1 MKTIKD
7 KYLLV
12 GADTAGFPIKEAVVA
27 HLKAQGWTIEDIG
40 VTDYER
46 DKDDL
51 NLMFHRVGLRVGAK
65 IASGEYERAMVFC
78 GTGMGILSD
87 SDSLVLRPEFSTL
100 AQARTRVSIYG
111 LSGLPVTVGDTIAS
125 LDAPRIDL
133 LRRIMPVVPV
143 TPASLARAEIQ
154 TDCLVE
160 SVAEFARPWGT
171 WEVRAFS
178 NLDTNEARRVS
189 FSASGR
195 AVWDFWLDEQLRLD
209 GDGAIKLEVPPC
221 DTRVV
226 RLTPFSAPRRNAS
239 FGFAAHSAGRIRA
252 GVIPVRC
259 ARSIRRGEVSG
270 RRNSE
275 SHASSAGKQGRDY
288 ILASLQTRR
297 GCPAARTVAGVKRDC
312 RMARCILK
320 PKGMNVYELR

>member
-78 GTGMGILSD
+78 GTGTHILSD
-87 SDSLVLRPEFSTL
+87 SDNLVLRPEFSTL

-133 LRRIMPVVPV
+133 LRRIMP
-143 TPASLARAEIQ
+143 
-154 TDCLVE
+154 
-160 SVAEFARPWGT
+160 
-171 WEVRAFS
+171 
-178 NLDTNEARRVS
+178 
-189 FSASGR
+189 FSA
-195 AVWDFWLDEQLRLD
+195 Q
-209 GDGAIKLEVPPC
+209 GATLLSVSRHITQGGYEL
-221 DTRVV
+221 
-226 RLTPFSAPRRNAS
+226 AS
-239 FGFAAHSAGRIRA
+239 FRSDAH
-252 GVIPVRC
+252 
-259 ARSIRRGEVSG
+259 EVSG
-270 RRNSE
+270 AVKCPDGETVKVTLLLPGSRGAITSSHPCKLEGDVLRLELSPVSSE
-275 SHASSAGKQGRDY
+275 
-288 ILASLQTRR
+288 
-297 GCPAARTVAGVKRDC
+297 TVEWHVAF
-312 RMARCILK
+312 
-320 PKGMNVYELR
+320 

>member
-195 AVWDFWLDEQLRLD
+195 AVWDFWRDEQLRLD

-226 RLTPFSAPRRNAS
+226 RLTPFSAQGATLLSVPRHITQGGYELAS
-239 FGFAAHSAGRIRA
+239 FRSDAH
-252 GVIPVRC
+252 
-259 ARSIRRGEVSG
+259 EVSG
-270 RRNSE
+270 AVKCPGGETVKVTLLLPGSRGAITSSHPCKLEGDVLRLELSPVSSE
-275 SHASSAGKQGRDY
+275 
-288 ILASLQTRR
+288 
-297 GCPAARTVAGVKRDC
+297 TVEWHVAF
-312 RMARCILK
+312 
-320 PKGMNVYELR
+320 

>member
-1 MKTIKD
+1 MKAIKD

-12 GADTAGFPIKEAVVA
+12 GADTAGFPIKEAA
-27 HLKAQGWTIEDIG
+27 
-40 VTDYER
+40 
-46 DKDDL
+46 
-51 NLMFHRVGLRVGAK
+51 
-65 IASGEYERAMVFC
+65 ERAAKGNGVNVLA
-78 GTGMGILSD
+78 MGA
-87 SDSLVLRPEFSTL
+87 FF
-100 AQARTRVSIYG
+100 
-111 LSGLPVTVGDTIAS
+111 VTTHMACVI
-125 LDAPRIDL
+125 
-133 LRRIMPVVPV
+133 
-143 TPASLARAEIQ
+143 
-154 TDCLVE
+154 
-160 SVAEFARPWGT
+160 
-171 WEVRAFS
+171 
-178 NLDTNEARRVS
+178 
-189 FSASGR
+189 SASGR
-195 AVWDFWLDEQLRLD
+195 AVWDFWRDEQLRLD

-312 RMARCILK
+312 RMARCIPK